1 MAFTF
6 ASSFFSVCAQPGPVR
21 GGGAAVRGAL
31 SDRLDRDRRHS
42 DTVVELRRRRLLP
55 TVQPVEMN
63 KLYNRRKTAGD
74 ARKEYEIVDLTSFSD
89 LTSSSVASPSTA
101 STTTAGG
108 SPPARRTL
116 ERMYAL

>member
-1 MAFTF
+1 
-6 ASSFFSVCAQPGPVR
+6 
-21 GGGAAVRGAL
+21 
-31 SDRLDRDRRHS
+31 
-42 DTVVELRRRRLLP
+42 
-55 TVQPVEMN
+55 MN

-108 SPPARRTL
+108 SPPARTL